1 MNASDYLPLL
11 AGLAAPL
18 VVLVLVWATGR
29 ALESLRQRK
38 LERLGSRGPSG
49 GRRVPSKRAAAVLGT
64 ACTVVL
70 IAAAVLALVG
80 QQGREQ
86 TVATVLALVGQQGRE
101 QTVGDSGA
109 TLPTGPVREP
119 RAGARLESREPDSE
133 RREPKL
139 VAVSVINAAGIQGLA
154 ARTATRLRRKDFK
167 VTGTGNA
174 PSTREES
181 VIWYKKGKESDAR
194 RARRALRI
202 SSQKRN
208 DRQVR
213 ASGQKAGVV
222 IFLGSD
228 ATDSPI
234 RPASTEPS
242 TAPYT
247 TR

>member
-1 MNASDYLPLL
+1 MSASDYLPLL

-18 VVLVLVWATGR
+18 SVLVLVWATRR
-29 ALESLRQRK
+29 ALERLRQRK
-38 LERLGSRGPSG
+38 LERLASRGPSA
-49 GRRVPSKRAAAVLGT
+49 GRRVHFKRAAAVLGT
-64 ACTVVL
+64 ACTVL
-70 IAAAVLALVG
+70 IAAALLALEG
-80 QQGREQ
+80 QQGR
-86 TVATVLALVGQQGRE
+86 A

-109 TLPTGPVREP
+109 TLPTGPVGEP
-119 RAGARLESREPDSE
+119 RASARTENREPDRE
-133 RREPKL
+133 RRKPKL

-154 ARTATRLRRKDFK
+154 ARTSTRLRRKGFK
-167 VTGTGNA
+167 VTGTGSA
-174 PSTREES
+174 PSTLEES
-181 VIWYKKGKESDAR
+181 VVWYKKGKESDAR

-202 SSQKRN
+202 SSQERN

>member
-1 MNASDYLPLL
+1 MSASDYLPLL

-18 VVLVLVWATGR
+18 SVLVLVWATRR
-29 ALESLRQRK
+29 ALERLRQRK
-38 LERLGSRGPSG
+38 LERLASRGPSA
-49 GRRVPSKRAAAVLGT
+49 GRRVHFKRAAAVLGT
-64 ACTVVL
+64 CTVL
-70 IAAAVLALVG
+70 IAAALLALEG
-80 QQGREQ
+80 QQGR
-86 TVATVLALVGQQGRE
+86 A

-109 TLPTGPVREP
+109 TLPTGPVGEP
-119 RAGARLESREPDSE
+119 RASARTENREPDRE
-133 RREPKL
+133 RRKPKL

-154 ARTATRLRRKDFK
+154 ARTSTRLRRKGFK

-174 PSTREES
+174 PSTLEES
-181 VIWYKKGKESDAR
+181 VVWYKKGKESDAR

-202 SSQKRN
+202 SSQERN

-228 ATDSPI
+228 ATDSPV

>member
-1 MNASDYLPLL
+1 MSASDYLPLL

-18 VVLVLVWATGR
+18 SVLVLVWATRR
-29 ALESLRQRK
+29 ALERLRQRK
-38 LERLGSRGPSG
+38 LERLASRGPSG
-49 GRRVPSKRAAAVLGT
+49 GRRVHFKRAAAVLGT
-64 ACTVVL
+64 ACTVL
-70 IAAAVLALVG
+70 IAAALLALEG
-80 QQGREQ
+80 QQGR
-86 TVATVLALVGQQGRE
+86 A

-109 TLPTGPVREP
+109 TLPTGPVGEP
-119 RAGARLESREPDSE
+119 RASARTENREPDRE
-133 RREPKL
+133 RRKPKL

-174 PSTREES
+174 PSTLGES
-181 VIWYKKGKESDAR
+181 VVWYKKGKESDAR

-202 SSQKRN
+202 SSQERN

-228 ATDSPI
+228 ATDSPV
-234 RPASTEPS
+234 RQASTEPS

>member
-1 MNASDYLPLL
+1 MSASDYLPLL

-18 VVLVLVWATGR
+18 VVLVLVWATRR
-29 ALESLRQRK
+29 ALERLRQRK
-38 LERLGSRGPSG
+38 MKMERLASRGPSG
-49 GRRVPSKRAAAVLGT
+49 GRRVHFKRAAAVLGT
-64 ACTVVL
+64 CTVL
-70 IAAAVLALVG
+70 IAAALLALEG
-80 QQGREQ
+80 QQGR
-86 TVATVLALVGQQGRE
+86 A

-109 TLPTGPVREP
+109 TLPTGPVGEP
-119 RAGARLESREPDSE
+119 RASARTENREPDRE
-133 RREPKL
+133 RRKPKL

-154 ARTATRLRRKDFK
+154 ARTSTRLRRKGFK

-174 PSTREES
+174 PSTPEES
-181 VIWYKKGKESDAR
+181 VVWYKKGKESDAR

-202 SSQKRN
+202 SSQERN

-228 ATDSPI
+228 ATDSPV
-234 RPASTEPS
+234 RQASTEPS

>member
-1 MNASDYLPLL
+1 MSASDYLPLL

-18 VVLVLVWATGR
+18 SVLVLVWATRR
-29 ALESLRQRK
+29 ALERLRQRK
-38 LERLGSRGPSG
+38 LERLASRGPSA
-49 GRRVPSKRAAAVLGT
+49 GRRVHFKRAAAVLGT
-64 ACTVVL
+64 ACTVL
-70 IAAAVLALVG
+70 IAAALLALEG
-80 QQGREQ
+80 QPGR
-86 TVATVLALVGQQGRE
+86 A

-109 TLPTGPVREP
+109 TLPTGPVGEP
-119 RAGARLESREPDSE
+119 RASARTENREPDRE
-133 RREPKL
+133 RRKPKL

-154 ARTATRLRRKDFK
+154 ARTSTRLRRKGFE

-174 PSTREES
+174 PSTLEES
-181 VIWYKKGKESDAR
+181 VVWYKKGKESDAR

-202 SSQKRN
+202 SSQERN

-228 ATDSPI
+228 ATDSPV
-234 RPASTEPS
+234 RQASTEPS

>member
-1 MNASDYLPLL
+1 MSASDYLPLL

-18 VVLVLVWATGR
+18 SVLVLVWATRR
-29 ALESLRQRK
+29 ALERLRQRK
-38 LERLGSRGPSG
+38 MERLASRGPSG
-49 GRRVPSKRAAAVLGT
+49 GRRVHFKRAAAVLGT
-64 ACTVVL
+64 ACTVL
-70 IAAAVLALVG
+70 IAAALLALEG
-80 QQGREQ
+80 QQGR
-86 TVATVLALVGQQGRE
+86 A

-109 TLPTGPVREP
+109 TLPTGPVGEP
-119 RAGARLESREPDSE
+119 RASARTENREPDRE
-133 RREPKL
+133 RRKPKL

-154 ARTATRLRRKDFK
+154 ARTSTRLRRKGFK

-174 PSTREES
+174 PSTLEES
-181 VIWYKKGKESDAR
+181 VVWYKKGKESDAR

-202 SSQKRN
+202 SSQERN

-228 ATDSPI
+228 ATDSPV
-234 RPASTEPS
+234 RQASTEPS

>member
-1 MNASDYLPLL
+1 MSASDYLPLL

-18 VVLVLVWATGR
+18 SVLVLVWATRR
-29 ALESLRQRK
+29 ALERLRQRK
-38 LERLGSRGPSG
+38 LERLASRGPSA
-49 GRRVPSKRAAAVLGT
+49 GRRVHFKRAAAVLGT

-80 QQGREQ
+80 QQGR
-86 TVATVLALVGQQGRE
+86 A

-109 TLPTGPVREP
+109 TLPTGPVGEP
-119 RAGARLESREPDSE
+119 RASARTENREPDRE
-133 RREPKL
+133 RRKPKL

-154 ARTATRLRRKDFK
+154 ARTSTRLRRKGFK

-174 PSTREES
+174 PSTLEES
-181 VIWYKKGKESDAR
+181 VVWYKKGKESDAR

-202 SSQKRN
+202 SSQERN

-228 ATDSPI
+228 ATDSPV
-234 RPASTEPS
+234 RQASTEPS

>member
-1 MNASDYLPLL
+1 MSASDYLPLL

-18 VVLVLVWATGR
+18 SVLVLVWATRR
-29 ALESLRQRK
+29 ALERLRQRK
-38 LERLGSRGPSG
+38 LERLASRGPSA
-49 GRRVPSKRAAAVLGT
+49 GRRVHFKRAAAVLGT
-64 ACTVVL
+64 ACTVL
-70 IAAAVLALVG
+70 IAAALLALEG
-80 QQGREQ
+80 QQGR
-86 TVATVLALVGQQGRE
+86 A

-109 TLPTGPVREP
+109 TLPTGPVGEP
-119 RAGARLESREPDSE
+119 RASARTENREPDRE
-133 RREPKL
+133 RRKPKL

-154 ARTATRLRRKDFK
+154 ARTSTRLRRKGFK

-174 PSTREES
+174 PSTPEES
-181 VIWYKKGKESDAR
+181 VVWYKKGKESDAR

-202 SSQKRN
+202 SSQERN

-228 ATDSPI
+228 ATDSPV
-234 RPASTEPS
+234 RQASTEPS

>member
-1 MNASDYLPLL
+1 MHF
-11 AGLAAPL
+11 
-18 VVLVLVWATGR
+18 
-29 ALESLRQRK
+29 
-38 LERLGSRGPSG
+38 
-49 GRRVPSKRAAAVLGT
+49 KRAAAVLGT
-64 ACTVVL
+64 ACTVL
-70 IAAAVLALVG
+70 IAAALLALEG
-80 QQGREQ
+80 QQGR
-86 TVATVLALVGQQGRE
+86 A

-119 RAGARLESREPDSE
+119 RASARTENREPDRE
-133 RREPKL
+133 RRKPKL

-154 ARTATRLRRKDFK
+154 ARTSTRLRRKGFK

-174 PSTREES
+174 PSTLGES
-181 VIWYKKGKESDAR
+181 VVWYKKGKESDAR

-202 SSQKRN
+202 SSQERN

-228 ATDSPI
+228 ATDSPV
-234 RPASTEPS
+234 RQASTEPS